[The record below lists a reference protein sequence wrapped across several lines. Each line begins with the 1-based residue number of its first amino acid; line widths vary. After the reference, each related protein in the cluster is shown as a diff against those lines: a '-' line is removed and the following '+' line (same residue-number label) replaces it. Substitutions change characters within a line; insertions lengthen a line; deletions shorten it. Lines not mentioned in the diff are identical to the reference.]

1 MRPTRLATLVALL
14 VGAGVVTWGLLRI
27 QESRGN
33 VPPPLPWAAPLGIAL
48 LGVGVLV
55 SAIALRRRLRGTPGT
70 RPPQPI
76 GVARMAVLGKASSHV
91 GSLLGGVY
99 GGYAVLLVPSLDIDA
114 RRERALVAVIALL
127 AALLLVVAGL
137 LLERTCRVEPPRGER
152 EPPPGVPGP

>member
-1 MRPTRLATLVALL
+1 MKPTRLATLVALL
-14 VGAGVVTWGLLRI
+14 ISAGVVTWGALRI
-27 QESRGN
+27 EESRGT
-33 VPPPLPWAAPLGIAL
+33 VPPPLPWAAPFGIAL
-48 LGVGVLV
+48 LGIGVLV

-114 RRERALVAVIALL
+114 RRERAIVAVIALL

-137 LLERTCRVEPPRGER
+137 LLERTCRVEPPRGDR
-152 EPPPGVPGP
+152 EPPPGMPGP